1 MRITVPAGLSVATS
15 SSLCAPLLLLLL
27 LLLVSAPAS
36 EGCGPGRG
44 YGRRRPSAKLTPLAY
59 KQFSPNVAEKT
70 LGASGRYEGKITRSS
85 ERFKELT
92 PNYNIDIMFKDEENT
107 AADRLMTQR
116 CKDKLNSLAISVM
129 NMWPGVKL
137 RVTEGWD
144 EDGHHSED
152 SLHYEGRAVDITTS
166 DRDRDKYAMLARL
179 AVEAGFDWVYYESKA
194 HIHCSV
200 KSEHSVAAK
209 TGGCFP
215 GDGQVLLEGG
225 ATKRLRDIL
234 PGDRVL
240 ASSSADG
247 GSPLLFSPV
256 LSFLDRQPG
265 AVRTFYVIRTAA
277 GLNIT
282 LTAAHLIYISDGN
295 CTDAAAAATSSGPGR
310 SGGLGGPRTVFA
322 SEVRPGQCVLTPSP
336 HHGNAATL
344 ATISR
349 VTSVG
354 LRRSRGL
361 YAPLT
366 LHGSLVVDGVLAS
379 CYAAVDQPG
388 LAHRALA
395 PLRLIHGLL
404 GPSGPQAD
412 GLHWYAWVLQR
423 LGRLLLDRGHFHPLG
438 MEG

>member
-1 MRITVPAGLSVATS
+1 MRISFPLLTA
-15 SSLCAPLLLLLL
+15 SLCALVLLL
-27 LLLVSAPAS
+27 APAS

-44 YGRRRPSAKLTPLAY
+44 YGKRRLPKKLIPLAY

-70 LGASGRYEGKITRSS
+70 LGASGRPEGKITRNS

-92 PNYNIDIMFKDEENT
+92 PNYNTDIIFKDEEDT
-107 AADRLMTQR
+107 GADRLMTQR

-166 DRDRDKYAMLARL
+166 DRDRNKYAMLARL

-215 GDGQVLLEGG
+215 GDAQIVLEGG
-225 ATKRLRDIL
+225 ATKHVRDL
-234 PGDRVL
+234 HPGDRVL
-240 ASSSADG
+240 ASSTTDG
-247 GSPLLFSPV
+247 HGPLLYSPV
-256 LSFLDRQPG
+256 LSFLDRQPN
-265 AVRTFYVIRTAA
+265 VTKIFYVIGTNT

-282 LTAAHLIYISDGN
+282 LTAAHLIFVTD
-295 CTDAAAAATSSGPGR
+295 CT
-310 SGGLGGPRTVFA
+310 GGLGAGLRTVFA
-322 SEVRPGQCVLTPSP
+322 SEVRPGQCILTSQGKVGS
-336 HHGNAATL
+336 HVSL
-344 ATISR
+344 SI
-349 VTSVG
+349 VTSVEEQ
-354 LRRSRGL
+354 RRTGL

-366 LHGSLVVDGVLAS
+366 QHGSIVVNGVLAS
-379 CYAAVDQPG
+379 CYAAVDNHH
-388 LAHRALA
+388 LAHWVLA
-395 PLRLIHGLL
+395 PLRFFYSLM
-404 GPSGPQAD
+404 GPSEPQTG
-412 GLHWYAWVLQR
+412 GLHWYPWLLQR
-423 LGRLLLDRGHFHPLG
+423 LGQMLLDAGHFHPWG
-438 MEG
+438 IEQGHR

>member
-1 MRITVPAGLSVATS
+1 MRISFPLLTA
-15 SSLCAPLLLLLL
+15 SLCALVLLL
-27 LLLVSAPAS
+27 APAS

-44 YGRRRPSAKLTPLAY
+44 YGKRRLPKKLIPLAY

-70 LGASGRYEGKITRSS
+70 LGASGRPEGKITRNS

-92 PNYNIDIMFKDEENT
+92 PNYNTDIIFKDEEDT
-107 AADRLMTQR
+107 GADRLMTQR

-166 DRDRDKYAMLARL
+166 DRDRNKYAMLARL

-215 GDGQVLLEGG
+215 GDAQVVLEGG
-225 ATKRLRDIL
+225 ATKHVRDL
-234 PGDRVL
+234 HPGDRVL
-240 ASSSADG
+240 ASSTTDG
-247 GSPLLFSPV
+247 RGPLLYSPV
-256 LSFLDRQPG
+256 LSFLDRQPN
-265 AVRTFYVIRTAA
+265 VTKIFYVIGTNT

-282 LTAAHLIYISDGN
+282 LTAAHLIFVTD
-295 CTDAAAAATSSGPGR
+295 CT
-310 SGGLGGPRTVFA
+310 GGLPGLRTVFA
-322 SEVRPGQCVLTPSP
+322 SEVRPGQCVLTSQGKVGSHPS
-336 HHGNAATL
+336 L
-344 ATISR
+344 SI
-349 VTSVG
+349 VTSVEEQ
-354 LRRSRGL
+354 RSAGL

-366 LHGSLVVDGVLAS
+366 QHGSIVVNGVLAS
-379 CYAAVDQPG
+379 CYAAVDNHH
-388 LAHRALA
+388 LAHWVLA
-395 PLRLIHGLL
+395 PLRFFYSLM
-404 GPSGPQAD
+404 GPSEPQTD
-412 GLHWYAWVLQR
+412 GLHWYPWLLQR
-423 LGRLLLDRGHFHPLG
+423 LGQMLLDAGHFHPWG
-438 MEG
+438 IEQGHR

>member
-1 MRITVPAGLSVATS
+1 MRISFLLLTA
-15 SSLCAPLLLLLL
+15 SLCALVLLL
-27 LLLVSAPAS
+27 APAT

-44 YGRRRPSAKLTPLAY
+44 YGKRRLPKKLIPLAY

-70 LGASGRYEGKITRSS
+70 LGASGRPEGKITRNS

-92 PNYNIDIMFKDEENT
+92 PNYNTDIIFKDEEDT
-107 AADRLMTQR
+107 GADRLMTQR

-166 DRDRDKYAMLARL
+166 DRDRNKYAMLARL

-215 GDGQVLLEGG
+215 GDAQVILEGG
-225 ATKRLRDIL
+225 ATRQMCDLL

-240 ASSSADG
+240 ASSSTDG
-247 GSPLLFSPV
+247 RGPLLYSPV
-256 LSFLDRQPG
+256 LSFLDRQPN
-265 AVRTFYVIRTAA
+265 VTKTFYVIGTDA

-282 LTAAHLIYISDGN
+282 LTAAHLIFATD
-295 CTDAAAAATSSGPGR
+295 CTA
-310 SGGLGGPRTVFA
+310 GLRTVFA
-322 SEVRPGQCVLTPSP
+322 SEVRPGQCVFASAGEPRSQARLS
-336 HHGNAATL
+336 L
-344 ATISR
+344 
-349 VTSVG
+349 VTFVEEQRSTG
-354 LRRSRGL
+354 LF
-361 YAPLT
+361 APLT
-366 LHGSLVVDGVLAS
+366 QHGSIVVNGVLAS
-379 CYAAVDQPG
+379 CYAAVDSHH
-388 LAHRALA
+388 LSHWALA
-395 PLRLIHGLL
+395 PLRFFYGLM
-404 GPSGPQAD
+404 GPSEAQSD
-412 GLHWYAWVLQR
+412 GLHWYPWLLQK
-423 LGRLLLDRGHFHPLG
+423 LGKMLLDAGHFHPWG
-438 MEG
+438 I

>member
-1 MRITVPAGLSVATS
+1 
-15 SSLCAPLLLLLL
+15 
-27 LLLVSAPAS
+27 
-36 EGCGPGRG
+36 
-44 YGRRRPSAKLTPLAY
+44 
-59 KQFSPNVAEKT
+59 
-70 LGASGRYEGKITRSS
+70 
-85 ERFKELT
+85 
-92 PNYNIDIMFKDEENT
+92 
-107 AADRLMTQR
+107 
-116 CKDKLNSLAISVM
+116 
-129 NMWPGVKL
+129 
-137 RVTEGWD
+137 
-144 EDGHHSED
+144 
-152 SLHYEGRAVDITTS
+152 
-166 DRDRDKYAMLARL
+166 
-179 AVEAGFDWVYYESKA
+179 
-194 HIHCSV
+194 
-200 KSEHSVAAK
+200 HSVAAK

-295 CTDAAAAATSSGPGR
+295 CTDAAAATAVTAVTAVAAAASSGPGR

-322 SEVRPGQCVLTPSP
+322 SKVRPGQCVLTPSP
-336 HHGNAATL
+336 RHGKAAAVATL
-344 ATISR
+344 SR
-349 VTSVG
+349 VTSMG

-395 PLRLIHGLL
+395 PLRLIYGLL

-412 GLHWYAWVLQR
+412 GLHWYPWVLQR
-423 LGRLLLDRGHFHPLG
+423 LGRLLLDPGHFHPLG